1 MSGDSALRQSASVK
15 ASPRLPPSHLHGLMM
30 GCGVCCSCVGVGRRG
45 AKIVSY
51 EKGMG
56 PLRTIS
62 QAPPGAEYQPG
73 AVIAGKYQLEH
84 ILGQGGM
91 GVVWSARNIALDT
104 PVAIKLLSTGLD
116 KPELRER
123 LLIEAR
129 SAAKLAHPAIVDVFD
144 IGETDRGEPFI
155 VMELLSG
162 SSLGATLAL
171 EGRIPAV
178 RAVRLLLPIA
188 DALRFAHDKGMVHRD
203 VKPDNIFVVE
213 TEGGLYPKLVDF
225 GIVKVQRA
233 DGAHQLTHTGV
244 VMGSPDYLSPEQA
257 RGADSIDHRTDIWS
271 LSVALYEAISGQ
283 MPFSAKN
290 YNALVRQIVEDTP
303 PSLVALAAAD
313 RELSTLIERGLSKS
327 PAERFATMAEM
338 GQALAAWLLKQ
349 GVDQDICGNT
359 LEGKWLRNDTGRQ
372 RLGER
377 SFTETWPEE
386 IRSGIALKRIG
397 ASTLPAPAA
406 PLEEVLP
413 AGDASATKGSSG
425 GRKKLWLGLTIV
437 AAACGAIWMVN
448 AKRVTASTPS
458 AVPETVPTTA
468 QAVAE
473 PQPASQPIASSSV
486 SAVSTAT
493 AEAAA
498 QADRAPTDV
507 AGPPASSA
515 APVMVSPVGMRP
527 KRAPPRAPSDRDK
540 PRKDLLD
547 PY

>member
-1 MSGDSALRQSASVK
+1 MRNI
-15 ASPRLPPSHLHGLMM
+15 P
-30 GCGVCCSCVGVGRRG
+30 
-45 AKIVSY
+45 
-51 EKGMG
+51 
-56 PLRTIS
+56 
-62 QAPPGAEYQPG
+62 QAPASAEYQAG
-73 AVIAGKYQLEH
+73 VVIAGKYQLEQ

-104 PVAIKLLSTGLD
+104 PVALKLLSTGLD

-144 IGETDRGEPFI
+144 IGETERGEPFI

-162 SSLGATLAL
+162 TSLGAMLSM

-178 RAVRLLLPIA
+178 HAVRLLLPIA

-213 TEGGLYPKLVDF
+213 TEGGIYPKLVDF

-257 RGADSIDHRTDIWS
+257 RGAEGIDHRTDIWS

-303 PSLVALAAAD
+303 PSLLALAAAD
-313 RELSTLIERGLSKS
+313 RELSALVERGLSKS
-327 PAERFATMAEM
+327 PAERFATMGEM
-338 GQALAAWLLKQ
+338 GQALAAWLLRQ

-372 RLGER
+372 RRGDRPL
-377 SFTETWPEE
+377 TETWPEE
-386 IRSGIALKRIG
+386 NRSGIALKRLG

-406 PLEEVLP
+406 PLEEVRQEL
-413 AGDASATKGSSG
+413 DASATKSSSG
-425 GRKKLWLGLTIV
+425 GRKKLWLGLAFV
-437 AAACGAIWMVN
+437 AATCAAMWMVN

-458 AVPETVPTTA
+458 TAPEPSPTAVQALPAPLPTS
-468 QAVAE
+468 V
-473 PQPASQPIASSSV
+473 PQPNTSSSE
-486 SAVSTAT
+486 SAPPSAT
-493 AEAAA
+493 DEPVGQAERAPAEAA
-498 QADRAPTDV
+498 R
-507 AGPPASSA
+507 PPARSA
-515 APVMVSPVGMRP
+515 APAKPRPVGTQP
-527 KRAPPRAPSDRDK
+527 KRPPPPAPSDRDK